1 MSRRNDKSS
10 SDQGDGGNEI
20 ATIYGDLITFIMCLF
35 IILFVLSYNE
45 QQDETFFI
53 QMRMQFGAKEL
64 EQENVVTTEELLVSK
79 VVGYIEKEKLEENA
93 RILVDEQKIKLI
105 LNPPILF
112 DSGKARLK
120 PEGVRILSGLATV
133 FAQVQNPIII
143 EGHTDDVPINN
154 AEFDSNWDL
163 SFFRAYSVMKLFMN
177 KLGFSPK
184 QLSALG
190 YGEYHPILPNDTV
203 ENRARNRRIEINV
216 IRVTQAEA
224 LPE

>member
-1 MSRRNDKSS
+1 MSKRVEEKS
-10 SDQGDGGNEI
+10 QEEGGGSEI

-53 QMRMQFGAKEL
+53 QMRMQFGAKEV
-64 EQENVVTTEELLVSK
+64 EQDSVVTTEELLVSQ
-79 VVGYIEKEKLEENA
+79 VVGYIEKEKLEDQA

-112 DSGKARLK
+112 DTGKANLK
-120 PEGVRILSGLATV
+120 PQGQKILTGLAKV
-133 FAQVQNPIII
+133 FSQVQNPIII
-143 EGHTDDVPINN
+143 EGHTDNIPIHN

-177 KLGFSPK
+177 RLGFSPR

-190 YGEYHPILPNDTV
+190 YGEYHPVMPNDSI

-216 IRVTQAEA
+216 IRVTQAEE
-224 LPE
+224 LPD